1 MSLSYLLKRCGLTI
15 YTLLVV
21 SLIVFAVTQ
30 VLPGDAATM
39 LLGENATPAALAAV
53 RERLGLDAP
62 VWLQYGHWLLGV
74 LQGDFGASLRTGQ
87 PVAPVMIEAL
97 GRSLLLA
104 VLAIAFMLSLAVPLG
119 ILAAVR
125 RGRAADLL
133 VSLVS
138 YVGVSLPEFVT
149 ATLFGLVLADGLRWL
164 PATGY
169 VPLTEHPGQ
178 SLAHLVLPVLT
189 VSVIL
194 IAHVSRM
201 VRSELVDVLHTDY
214 IRAARLKGLSARAV
228 LLKHGLRNALLP
240 TITIV
245 ALDVGYLLGGVIVV
259 EEIFALPGIGR
270 QLIVA
275 IEARDLPAIQA
286 GALIMAAT
294 YSAVNFAAD
303 LAYAWLDKRIQYD

>member
-1 MSLSYLLKRCGLTI
+1 MSLSYLLKRCGLTA
-15 YTLLVV
+15 YTLIVV

-53 RERLGLDAP
+53 RDRLGLDAP
-62 VWLQYGHWLLGV
+62 IWVQYGHWLGGV
-74 LQGDFGASLRTGQ
+74 LQGDFGTSLRTGQ
-87 PVAPVMIEAL
+87 PVGPVLIEAL

-104 VLAIAFMLSLAVPLG
+104 ALAIGFMLSLAVPLG

-125 RGRAADLL
+125 RGRAADL
-133 VSLVS
+133 VVGLVS

-149 ATLFGLVLADGLRWL
+149 ATLVGLLFADWLQWL

-169 VPLTEHPGQ
+169 VPMTESPAR

-194 IAHVSRM
+194 VAHVARM

-214 IRAARLKGLSARAV
+214 IRAARLKGLTARAV

-294 YSAVNFAAD
+294 YSVVNFAAD
-303 LAYAWLDKRIQYD
+303 IAYAWLDKRIQYD

>member
-1 MSLSYLLKRCGLTI
+1 MSLSYLLKRCGLTV

-53 RERLGLDAP
+53 RDRLGLDAP
-62 VWLQYGHWLLGV
+62 IWVQYGHWLLGV
-74 LQGDFGASLRTGQ
+74 LRGDFGMSLRTGQ

-104 VLAIAFMLSLAVPLG
+104 VLAIGFMLSLAVPLG

-125 RGRAADLL
+125 RGRVADVI
-133 VSLVS
+133 VSLAS

-149 ATLFGLVLADGLRWL
+149 ATLFGLLLADWLQWL

-169 VPLTEHPGQ
+169 VPLTERPGA

-294 YSAVNFAAD
+294 YSVVNFAAD